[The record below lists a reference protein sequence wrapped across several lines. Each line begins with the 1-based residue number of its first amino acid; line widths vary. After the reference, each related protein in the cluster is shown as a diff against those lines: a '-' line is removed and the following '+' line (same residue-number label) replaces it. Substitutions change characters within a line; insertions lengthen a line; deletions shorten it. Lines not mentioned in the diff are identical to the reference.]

1 MMMPPL
7 NIDKEVFMWAG
18 VGFCVLLCGVGI
30 YAGGVSEGA
39 RAMKE
44 EQEQARAKIVL
55 ELADTKV
62 KLSQAR
68 ADLVGAK
75 AQAAADCAIDCEG
88 VCAKE
93 VKAALDANHDLVCGE
108 FK

>member
-7 NIDKEVFMWAG
+7 NIDKEVLLWAG
-18 VGFCVLLCGVGI
+18 VGFCVLLCGVGL
-30 YAGGVSEGA
+30 YAAGVSEGA

-44 EQEQARAKIVL
+44 QQEQARAKIVL

-62 KLSQAR
+62 RLSEAR

-75 AQAAADCAIDCEG
+75 VQAAADCAINCEG
-88 VCAKE
+88 ICAQE
-93 VKAALDANHDLVCGE
+93 VKAALDANHDLLCGE

>member
-7 NIDKEVFMWAG
+7 NIDKEVLLWAG
-18 VGFCVLLCGVGI
+18 VGFCVLLCGVGL
-30 YAGGVSEGA
+30 YAAGVSEGA

-44 EQEQARAKIVL
+44 QQEQARAKIVL

-75 AQAAADCAIDCEG
+75 AQAAADCAINCEG
-88 VCAKE
+88 VCAQE
-93 VKAALDANHDLVCGE
+93 VKAALDANHDLLCGE

>member
-1 MMMPPL
+1 MMPPL
-7 NIDKEVFMWAG
+7 NIDKEVLLWAG
-18 VGFCVLLCGVGI
+18 VGFCVLLCGVGL
-30 YAGGVSEGA
+30 YAAGVSEGA

-44 EQEQARAKIVL
+44 QQEQARAKIVL

-62 KLSQAR
+62 RLSEAR

-75 AQAAADCAIDCEG
+75 VQAAADCAINCEG
-88 VCAKE
+88 ICAQE
-93 VKAALDANHDLVCGE
+93 VKAALDANHDLLCGE